1 MSAPLFFSSGDYIAD
16 RRYDFGRD
24 LQLRG
29 DLAAAADLMRQAVE
43 ITPAFASAWFAL
55 GEIREHQKRHE
66 EAIAAYRKACETD
79 PLDRHGA
86 RLRLMRL
93 GAEPMAEMTP
103 DYVRALFDQY
113 APRFDRALRE
123 HLDYC
128 GPEVL
133 RDAVVEA
140 RHAVKKPVHFSRAL
154 DLGCGTGL
162 AVDAFA
168 SLVDEMTGVDLSPGM
183 LAKAAKRKFYAAL
196 KEADMLAAL
205 RAEADGSFDLV
216 IAADAVVYVP
226 DLAPLC
232 IEAARVLKG
241 GGVFGFTVETHTG
254 EGVVLGRTLRYAHAV
269 GYLREVLAAAKLG
282 VPVLQAVSTRN
293 DGGEPVPGI
302 VVAAVKSPSP

>member
-29 DLAAAADLMRQAVE
+29 DLAGAADLMRQALE
-43 ITPAFASAWFAL
+43 ITPSFASAWFAL
-55 GEIREHQKRHE
+55 GDIREQQKKRE

-79 PLDRHGA
+79 LADRHGA

-123 HLDYC
+123 HLDYR

-140 RHAVKKPVHFSRAL
+140 RHAAGKPVHFSRAL

-162 AVDAFA
+162 VADAFA

-205 RAEADGSFDLV
+205 EAEGDASFDLV
-216 IAADAVVYVP
+216 IAADAMVYVP

-232 IEAARVLKG
+232 LEAARVLTPN
-241 GGVFGFTVETHTG
+241 GVFGFTVETHEG
-254 EGVVLGRTLRYAHAV
+254 EGVILGRTLRYAHAV
-269 GYLREVLAAAKLG
+269 GYLREMLSAARLR

-293 DGGEPVPGI
+293 DGGAPVPGL
-302 VVAAVKSPSP
+302 VVAAVKA

>member
-1 MSAPLFFSSGDYIAD
+1 MSAPLFFSSDDLIAD
-16 RRYDFGRD
+16 RRYSFARD
-24 LQLRG
+24 LELRG
-29 DLAAAADLMRQAVE
+29 DLDGAADLLMQAIE
-43 ITPAFASAWFAL
+43 LAPRFTSAWFAL
-55 GEIREHQKRHE
+55 GDIRERQQKRD
-66 EAIAAYRKACETD
+66 EAVAAYRKAAEFD
-79 PLDRHGA
+79 AVDRHGA

-93 GAEPMAEMTP
+93 RAEPMAEMTP

-123 HLDYC
+123 HLDYR

-140 RHAVKKPVHFSRAL
+140 RHAAKKPVHFARAL

-162 AVDAFA
+162 AADAFG

-205 RAEADGSFDLV
+205 KAEGDASFDLV

-232 IEAARVLKG
+232 LEAARVLKAD
-241 GGVFGFTVETHTG
+241 GVFGFTVETHAG
-254 EGVVLGRTLRYAHAV
+254 EGVILGQTLRYAHAV
-269 GYLREVLAAAKLG
+269 GYLRDVLASARLR

-293 DGGEPVPGI
+293 DGGAPVPGI
-302 VVAAVKSPSP
+302 VVAAVKA